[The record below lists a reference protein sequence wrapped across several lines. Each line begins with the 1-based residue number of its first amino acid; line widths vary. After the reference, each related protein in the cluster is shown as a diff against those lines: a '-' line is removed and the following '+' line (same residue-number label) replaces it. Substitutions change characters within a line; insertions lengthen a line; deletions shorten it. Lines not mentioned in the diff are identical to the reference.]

1 MRIALVQLP
10 PVTPLM
16 IKYDD
21 LMINSDGNKQEV
33 ESRILDPDEKTENLT
48 TASLLPSGAQ
58 LAHVRESS
66 PL

>member
-1 MRIALVQLP
+1 MG
-10 PVTPLM
+10 
-16 IKYDD
+16 IK
-21 LMINSDGNKQEV
+21 GNRNRE
-33 ESRILDPDEKTENLT
+33 ILDPDEKTENLT